1 MATSFD
7 RFLKDPA
14 MIAHFKKAIG
24 FDLISLNAPQAQ
36 AIIDKVVEIQKR
48 DPEAIEILKAMA
60 QRP

>member
-1 MATSFD
+1 
-7 RFLKDPA
+7 

-24 FDLISLNAPQAQ
+24 FQLVSLNASQAQ
-36 AIIDKVVEIQKR
+36 TIIDKVVETQKR